1 MGNRIINAKANIISG
16 IVSKLVFIILPFITR
31 TCIIYCLGTMYLG
44 LNSLFTSIL
53 QLLSLAELG
62 FGEALVFSMYK
73 PLAENDNSK
82 VCALL
87 NLYRRIYRI
96 IGTIILIIG
105 ICFLPFLDKIIKG
118 DIPNEVNIHIL
129 YIIYLLNTVLSY
141 WLFAYKNSILSASQK
156 LSISNNINTLVQVSL
171 SIIQIILILLFN
183 NYYLFVIVIPIFT
196 IIKNLIINKITKKMY
211 PMFFCFGN
219 VENEEYKEIKKR
231 VAGLFIYK
239 ICGSFRTSFN
249 SIIISAFIGLTILAK
264 YENYSFIVNSI
275 IGIMTLIS
283 SGIVAGVGNSIV
295 SETVEKNYN
304 DYIKFFF
311 TYELLTTWC
320 TVCLVCLTQPF
331 MKLWVGEN
339 LMMSNSILILFC
351 AYFYILKTCDIC
363 YVYRQAAGIWWKD
376 KYRPIIEAILNLT
389 LSLILIKKIG
399 IEGILISTII
409 TMSFINFFWAGH
421 ILFKSYFKRSMIEYI
436 KHSLL
441 YLFNTIIVVI
451 ITYVLCNTITD
462 NGYLSFILKI
472 MICIVVPSILL
483 IVIYSKNKEFNS
495 FKMLVKEIIKK

>member
-156 LSISNNINTLVQVSL
+156 LSISNNINTLAQVSL
-171 SIIQIILILLFN
+171 SIIQIILILLFK
-183 NYYLFVIVIPIFT
+183 NYYLFVVVIPIFT
-196 IIKNLIINKITKKMY
+196 IIKNLIINRITKKMY
-211 PMFFCFGN
+211 PMFFCIGN

-304 DYIKFFF
+304 DFIKFFF

-339 LMMSNSILILFC
+339 LMMGNSILILFC

-376 KYRPIIEAILNLT
+376 KYRPIFEAILNLT

-436 KHSLL
+436 NHSLL

-495 FKMLVKEIIKK
+495 FKMLIKEIIKK